1 MNQSSFHQTPQERL
15 GRADRVLAEILPAEA
30 DHQRTHIRLIPS
42 ENYLHPDVAFTL
54 TSSFGNKYSE
64 GYPHKWRS
72 GELILEDARYYQG
85 QVHTNRLARSQN
97 QGRGSRPHALDD
109 RHELGC
115 AVKCN

>member
-15 GRADRVLAEILPAEA
+15 GRADPVLAEILSAEA

-72 GELILEDARYYQG
+72 GELIHEDALLSGPSGHEPACSLTKSR
-85 QVHTNRLARSQN
+85 AR
-97 QGRGSRPHALDD
+97 
-109 RHELGC
+109 
-115 AVKCN
+115 